1 MEKSTCISSQFLFLV
16 PKVNMIPTLCFRLIY
31 VSQCNVFK
39 WVSQQKADRAIKKL
53 LPVLFLTIS
62 DFFVLGWGG
71 GGGGWGGGA
80 LSEGLF

>member
-1 MEKSTCISSQFLFLV
+1 
-16 PKVNMIPTLCFRLIY
+16 MIPTLCFRLIY

-71 GGGGWGGGA
+71 GGEDSWGWH
-80 LSEGLF
+80 LVKRLFKIFLPTGWAFI

>member
-16 PKVNMIPTLCFRLIY
+16 PKVNMISTLCFCLIY

-39 WVSQQKADRAIKKL
+39 WVSQQKADGAIKKL

-71 GGGGWGGGA
+71 GGGLVGVA
-80 LSEGLF
+80 LSEALI